1 MNAAKRATAV
11 LAAAAITLSLSAC
24 GTGAATSA
32 ASPSPAEEV
41 SAAYEGERS
50 LVLSDDQVTL
60 DGLAIA
66 EEDAGD
72 VTVSHDIVYYESG
85 QGSDYGEGAEA
96 DEHDAEETQAHTV
109 VTIRSAGTYRL
120 SGSLSQ
126 GQIAIDLGDDAEDDP
141 DAVVTLILDGVDV
154 TCTVAPALIFY
165 NVYECGSSDV
175 ETAASE
181 VDTYAAGANVI
192 IADGSANN
200 FDGSHVA
207 RIYEPGTTDKLHKY
221 DGAFYSKMSM
231 NVSGETAGDGVLNI
245 TGDNEGLDTEL
256 HMTINGGVINID
268 AANDGINTNEDNVSV
283 TTINGGMLNIDAG
296 LGSEGDGIDSNGWL
310 VINGGSVFASACA
323 AGGDSGIDASL
334 EIVLNGGT
342 VVALGNMFDAIS
354 SDSEQNYLTLTLAEP
369 VRSGD
374 EVELTGADGSA
385 LFDFTAPKTASM
397 ILLSGADIE
406 DGAEYTLT
414 VNGTEREYSAEGMMG
429 APGGMGGPGGMGE
442 AQPDM
447 GQPPRR
453 HGSRAHGHPRGAGG
467 LAERRHG
474 RARRDTHLAGEP
486 HTAHRRTNRSEGA
499 KAPSLFCRAVRMSD
513 RYCKPGRI
521 GLNLSITPSEVAHA
535 EDNHRPRRSR

>member
-96 DEHDAEETQAHTV
+96 DEHDAEEAQAHTV

-120 SGSLSQ
+120 SGTLSQ

-165 NVYECGSSDV
+165 NVYECGSSDE

-181 VDTYAAGANVI
+181 VDTSDAGVNVI
-192 IADGSANN
+192 IADGSVNN

-231 NVSGETAGDGVLNI
+231 NVSGEIAGDGVLNI

-256 HMTINGGVINID
+256 HLTINGGVINID

-310 VINGGSVFASACA
+310 VVNGGSVFASACA

-354 SDSEQNYLTLTLAEP
+354 SDSEQNYLTLTLSEP
-369 VRSGD
+369 VQSGD
-374 EVELTGADGSA
+374 EVELTGSDGDA

-397 ILLSGADIE
+397 ILLSSADIE

-414 VNGTEREYSAEGMMG
+414 VNSTEREYSAEGMMG
-429 APGGMGGPGGMGE
+429 APGGMGGPGGMSE
-442 AQPDM
+442 APPDM
-447 GQPPRR
+447 GQAPDDMSRGRMDIPEGLEDWLSAATDVPDEIRTWLESLIEMQNSTPP
-453 HGSRAHGHPRGAGG
+453 
-467 LAERRHG
+467 
-474 RARRDTHLAGEP
+474 DEP
-486 HTAHRRTNRSEGA
+486 Q
-499 KAPSLFCRAVRMSD
+499 
-513 RYCKPGRI
+513 
-521 GLNLSITPSEVAHA
+521 
-535 EDNHRPRRSR
+535 

>member
-1 MNAAKRATAV
+1 M
-11 LAAAAITLSLSAC
+11 
-24 GTGAATSA
+24 
-32 ASPSPAEEV
+32 

-50 LVLSDDQVTL
+50 LVLSDDQVKL

-96 DEHDAEETQAHTV
+96 DEHDAEEAQAHTV

-120 SGSLSQ
+120 SGTLSQ

-165 NVYECGSSDV
+165 NVYECGSSD
-175 ETAASE
+175 
-181 VDTYAAGANVI
+181 
-192 IADGSANN
+192 
-200 FDGSHVA
+200 
-207 RIYEPGTTDKLHKY
+207 
-221 DGAFYSKMSM
+221 
-231 NVSGETAGDGVLNI
+231 ETAGDAVLNI
-245 TGDNEGLDTEL
+245 TDDNEGLDTEL
-256 HMTINGGVINID
+256 HLTINGGVINID

-283 TTINGGMLNIDAG
+283 TTINGG
-296 LGSEGDGIDSNGWL
+296 
-310 VINGGSVFASACA
+310 
-323 AGGDSGIDASL
+323 
-334 EIVLNGGT
+334 T

-354 SDSEQNYLTLTLAEP
+354 SDSEQNYLTLTLSEP

-374 EVELTGADGSA
+374 EVELTGTDGSA

-406 DGAEYTLT
+406 DGEEYTLT

-429 APGGMGGPGGMGE
+429 APGGMGE

-447 GQPPRR
+447 GQAPDDMGRWRMDIPEGLEDWLNTATDVPDEIRTWLESLIEMQANTPPDD
-453 HGSRAHGHPRGAGG
+453 PQ
-467 LAERRHG
+467 
-474 RARRDTHLAGEP
+474 
-486 HTAHRRTNRSEGA
+486 
-499 KAPSLFCRAVRMSD
+499 
-513 RYCKPGRI
+513 
-521 GLNLSITPSEVAHA
+521 
-535 EDNHRPRRSR
+535 

>member
-11 LAAAAITLSLSAC
+11 LSAAAITLSLSAC

-32 ASPSPAEEV
+32 SSPSPVEEV

-50 LVLSDDQVTL
+50 LVLGDDQVTL

-72 VTVSHDIVYYESG
+72 VTISHDIVYYESG

-96 DEHDAEETQAHTV
+96 DEHDAEEAQAHTV

-120 SGSLSQ
+120 SGTLSQ

-141 DAVVTLILDGVDV
+141 DVVVTLILDGVDV
-154 TCTVAPALIFY
+154 TCTVAPALIFC
-165 NVYECGSSDV
+165 NVYKCGS
-175 ETAASE
+175 
-181 VDTYAAGANVI
+181 
-192 IADGSANN
+192 
-200 FDGSHVA
+200 
-207 RIYEPGTTDKLHKY
+207 
-221 DGAFYSKMSM
+221 
-231 NVSGETAGDGVLNI
+231 SGETAGDGVLNI

-256 HMTINGGVINID
+256 HLTINGGVINID
-268 AANDGINTNEDNVSV
+268 AANDDINTNEDNVSV
-283 TTINGGMLNIDAG
+283 TTINGGTLNIDAG

-310 VINGGSVFASACA
+310 VINGGSVFSSACA

-354 SDSEQNYLTLTLAEP
+354 SDSEQNYLTLTLSEP
-369 VRSGD
+369 VLSGD

-429 APGGMGGPGGMGE
+429 APGGMGDPGGMGE
-442 AQPDM
+442 APPDM
-447 GQPPRR
+447 GQAPDDLGRGRMDIPEGLEDWLSAATDVPDEIRTWLESLIEMQNSTPP
-453 HGSRAHGHPRGAGG
+453 
-467 LAERRHG
+467 
-474 RARRDTHLAGEP
+474 DEP
-486 HTAHRRTNRSEGA
+486 Q
-499 KAPSLFCRAVRMSD
+499 
-513 RYCKPGRI
+513 
-521 GLNLSITPSEVAHA
+521 
-535 EDNHRPRRSR
+535 

>member
-24 GTGAATSA
+24 GTGTATSA

-96 DEHDAEETQAHTV
+96 DEHDAEEAQAHTV

-120 SGSLSQ
+120 SGTLSQ

-165 NVYECGSSDV
+165 NVYECGSSD
-175 ETAASE
+175 
-181 VDTYAAGANVI
+181 
-192 IADGSANN
+192 
-200 FDGSHVA
+200 
-207 RIYEPGTTDKLHKY
+207 
-221 DGAFYSKMSM
+221 
-231 NVSGETAGDGVLNI
+231 ETAGDGVLNI

-256 HMTINGGVINID
+256 HLTINGGVINID

-283 TTINGGMLNIDAG
+283 TTINGGTLNIDAG

-310 VINGGSVFASACA
+310 VINGGSVFSSACA

-342 VVALGNMFDAIS
+342 VVALGNIFDAIS
-354 SDSEQNYLTLTLAEP
+354 SDSAQNYLTLTLAEP
-369 VRSGD
+369 VQSGD
-374 EVELTGADGSA
+374 EVELTGTDGSA

-429 APGGMGGPGGMGE
+429 APGRHGRSS
-442 AQPDM
+442 ARHWSS
-447 GQPPRR
+447 PRR
-453 HGSRAHGHPRGAGG
+453 HEPWAHGHPRGAGG

-486 HTAHRRTNRSEGA
+486 YRDAG
-499 KAPSLFCRAVRMSD
+499 
-513 RYCKPGRI
+513 
-521 GLNLSITPSEVAHA
+521 
-535 EDNHRPRRSR
+535 

>member
-1 MNAAKRATAV
+1 MNAAKRVTAV

-24 GTGAATSA
+24 GTGTATSA

-72 VTVSHDIVYYESG
+72 MTVSHDIVYYESG

-96 DEHDAEETQAHTV
+96 DEHDAEEAQARTV

-120 SGSLSQ
+120 SGTLSQ
-126 GQIAIDLGDDAEDDP
+126 GQIAIDLGDDAEDDQ

-165 NVYECGSSDV
+165 NVYECGSSDE
-175 ETAASE
+175 ETAAGE
-181 VDTYAAGANVI
+181 VDTSVAGANVI
-192 IADGSANN
+192 IADGSVNN
-200 FDGSHVA
+200 FDGSYVA
-207 RIYEPGTTDKLHKY
+207 RIYEPGTPDKLHKY

-231 NVSGETAGDGVLNI
+231 NVSGETEGDGVLNI

-256 HMTINGGVINID
+256 HLTINGGVINID

-283 TTINGGMLNIDAG
+283 STI
-296 LGSEGDGIDSNGWL
+296 
-310 VINGGSVFASACA
+310 
-323 AGGDSGIDASL
+323 
-334 EIVLNGGT
+334 NGGT

-354 SDSEQNYLTLTLAEP
+354 SDSEQNYLTLTLSEP

-406 DGAEYTLT
+406 DGEEYTLT

-429 APGGMGGPGGMGE
+429 APGGMGDPGGMGE
-442 AQPDM
+442 APPDM
-447 GQPPRR
+447 GQAPDDM
-453 HGSRAHGHPRGAGG
+453 GRGRMDIPEG
-467 LAERRHG
+467 LEDWLSAATDVPDEIRTWLESLIEMQ
-474 RARRDTHLAGEP
+474 ANTQPDEP
-486 HTAHRRTNRSEGA
+486 Q
-499 KAPSLFCRAVRMSD
+499 
-513 RYCKPGRI
+513 
-521 GLNLSITPSEVAHA
+521 
-535 EDNHRPRRSR
+535 

>member
-24 GTGAATSA
+24 GTGTATSA

-85 QGSDYGEGAEA
+85 QGSDNGEGAEA
-96 DEHDAEETQAHTV
+96 DEHDAEEAQAHTV

-120 SGSLSQ
+120 SGTLSQ
-126 GQIAIDLGDDAEDDP
+126 GQFAIDLGDDAEDDP

-165 NVYECGSSDV
+165 NVYECGSSDE

-181 VDTYAAGANVI
+181 VDTSAAGANVI
-192 IADGSANN
+192 IADGSVNS

-256 HMTINGGVINID
+256 HLTINGG
-268 AANDGINTNEDNVSV
+268 T
-283 TTINGGMLNIDAG
+283 LNIDAG

-354 SDSEQNYLTLTLAEP
+354 SDSEQNYLTLTLSEP

-374 EVELTGADGSA
+374 EVELTDADGSA

-429 APGGMGGPGGMGE
+429 APGGMGDPGGMGE
-442 AQPDM
+442 APPDM
-447 GQPPRR
+447 GQAPDDMGRGRMDIPEGLEDWLNTATDVPDEIRTWLESLIEMQNSTPP
-453 HGSRAHGHPRGAGG
+453 
-467 LAERRHG
+467 
-474 RARRDTHLAGEP
+474 DEP
-486 HTAHRRTNRSEGA
+486 Q
-499 KAPSLFCRAVRMSD
+499 
-513 RYCKPGRI
+513 
-521 GLNLSITPSEVAHA
+521 
-535 EDNHRPRRSR
+535 

>member
-24 GTGAATSA
+24 GTGTATSA

-41 SAAYEGERS
+41 SAAYDGERS

-96 DEHDAEETQAHTV
+96 DEHDAEEAQAHTV

-120 SGSLSQ
+120 SGTLSQ

-165 NVYECGSSDV
+165 NVYECGSS
-175 ETAASE
+175 
-181 VDTYAAGANVI
+181 
-192 IADGSANN
+192 
-200 FDGSHVA
+200 
-207 RIYEPGTTDKLHKY
+207 
-221 DGAFYSKMSM
+221 
-231 NVSGETAGDGVLNI
+231 GETAGDGVLNI
-245 TGDNEGLDTEL
+245 TGDTEGLDTEL
-256 HMTINGGVINID
+256 HLTINGGVINID

-283 TTINGGMLNIDAG
+283 TTINGGTLNIDAG

-323 AGGDSGIDASL
+323 AGGDSGIDTSL

-374 EVELTGADGSA
+374 EVELTGTDGSA
-385 LFDFTAPKTASM
+385 LFNFTAPKTASM

-429 APGGMGGPGGMGE
+429 TPGGMGE
-442 AQPDM
+442 PGSVGSEPPEMGQAPDDM
-447 GQPPRR
+447 GRGMRMDVPEGLEDRLSAATDVPDEIRTWLESLIEMQANTPP
-453 HGSRAHGHPRGAGG
+453 
-467 LAERRHG
+467 
-474 RARRDTHLAGEP
+474 DEP
-486 HTAHRRTNRSEGA
+486 Q
-499 KAPSLFCRAVRMSD
+499 
-513 RYCKPGRI
+513 
-521 GLNLSITPSEVAHA
+521 
-535 EDNHRPRRSR
+535 

>member
-11 LAAAAITLSLSAC
+11 LAAAVITLSLSAC
-24 GTGAATSA
+24 GTGTATSA

-60 DGLAIA
+60 DDLAIA

-96 DEHDAEETQAHTV
+96 DEHDAKEAQAHTV

-120 SGSLSQ
+120 SGTLSQ

-165 NVYECGSSDV
+165 NVYECGSSDE

-181 VDTYAAGANVI
+181 VDTSAAGANVI

-256 HMTINGGVINID
+256 HLTINGGVINID

-283 TTINGGMLNIDAG
+283 TTINGGTLNIDAG

-334 EIVLNGGT
+334 EIVLNVGT

-354 SDSEQNYLTLTLAEP
+354 SDSEQNHLTLTLSEP

-429 APGGMGGPGGMGE
+429 APGGMGDPGGMGE
-442 AQPDM
+442 APPDM
-447 GQPPRR
+447 GEAHDDMGRGRMDIPEGLEDWLSAATDVPDEIRTWLESLIEMQANTQP
-453 HGSRAHGHPRGAGG
+453 
-467 LAERRHG
+467 
-474 RARRDTHLAGEP
+474 DEP
-486 HTAHRRTNRSEGA
+486 Q
-499 KAPSLFCRAVRMSD
+499 
-513 RYCKPGRI
+513 
-521 GLNLSITPSEVAHA
+521 
-535 EDNHRPRRSR
+535 

>member
-11 LAAAAITLSLSAC
+11 LAAAAITLSLPAC
-24 GTGAATSA
+24 GTGTATSA

-96 DEHDAEETQAHTV
+96 DEHDAEEAQAHTV

-120 SGSLSQ
+120 SGTLSQ

-165 NVYECGSSDV
+165 NVYECGSS
-175 ETAASE
+175 
-181 VDTYAAGANVI
+181 
-192 IADGSANN
+192 
-200 FDGSHVA
+200 
-207 RIYEPGTTDKLHKY
+207 
-221 DGAFYSKMSM
+221 
-231 NVSGETAGDGVLNI
+231 GETAGDGVLNI

-256 HMTINGGVINID
+256 HLTINGGVINID

-283 TTINGGMLNIDAG
+283 TTINGGTLNIDAG

-354 SDSEQNYLTLTLAEP
+354 SDSEHNYLTLTLSEP
-369 VRSGD
+369 VQSGD
-374 EVELTGADGSA
+374 EVELTDADGSA

-429 APGGMGGPGGMGE
+429 APGGMGDPGGMGE
-442 AQPDM
+442 APPDM
-447 GQPPRR
+447 GQAPDDMGRGRMDIPEGLEDWLSAATDVPDEIRTWLESLIEMQANTPP
-453 HGSRAHGHPRGAGG
+453 
-467 LAERRHG
+467 
-474 RARRDTHLAGEP
+474 DEP
-486 HTAHRRTNRSEGA
+486 Q
-499 KAPSLFCRAVRMSD
+499 
-513 RYCKPGRI
+513 
-521 GLNLSITPSEVAHA
+521 
-535 EDNHRPRRSR
+535 

>member
-24 GTGAATSA
+24 GTGTATSA

-96 DEHDAEETQAHTV
+96 DEHDAEEAQANTV

-120 SGSLSQ
+120 SGTLSQ
-126 GQIAIDLGDDAEDDP
+126 GQIVIDLGDDAEDDP

-165 NVYECGSSDV
+165 NVYECGSSD
-175 ETAASE
+175 
-181 VDTYAAGANVI
+181 
-192 IADGSANN
+192 
-200 FDGSHVA
+200 
-207 RIYEPGTTDKLHKY
+207 
-221 DGAFYSKMSM
+221 
-231 NVSGETAGDGVLNI
+231 ETAGYGVLNI

-256 HMTINGGVINID
+256 HLTINGGVINID

-283 TTINGGMLNIDAG
+283 TTINGGTLNIDAG

-354 SDSEQNYLTLTLAEP
+354 SDSAQNYLTLTLAEP

-406 DGAEYTLT
+406 DGEEYTSPST
-414 VNGTEREYSAEGMMG
+414 ARSAST
-429 APGGMGGPGGMGE
+429 AP
-442 AQPDM
+442 
-447 GQPPRR
+447 
-453 HGSRAHGHPRGAGG
+453 
-467 LAERRHG
+467 
-474 RARRDTHLAGEP
+474 
-486 HTAHRRTNRSEGA
+486 
-499 KAPSLFCRAVRMSD
+499 KA
-513 RYCKPGRI
+513 
-521 GLNLSITPSEVAHA
+521 
-535 EDNHRPRRSR
+535 

>member
-11 LAAAAITLSLSAC
+11 LAAAEITLSLSAC
-24 GTGAATSA
+24 GTGTATSA

-96 DEHDAEETQAHTV
+96 DEHDAEEAQAHTV

-120 SGSLSQ
+120 SGTLSQ

-165 NVYECGSSDV
+165 NVYECGSSDE

-181 VDTYAAGANVI
+181 VDTSAAGANVI

-221 DGAFYSKMSM
+221 GGAFYSKMSM
-231 NVSGETAGDGVLNI
+231 NVSGEIAGDGVLNI

-256 HMTINGGVINID
+256 HLTINGGVINID

-283 TTINGGMLNIDAG
+283 TTINGGTLNIDAG

-310 VINGGSVFASACA
+310 VVNGGSVFASACA

-354 SDSEQNYLTLTLAEP
+354 SDSEQNYLTLTLSEP

-374 EVELTGADGSA
+374 EVELTDADGSA

-442 AQPDM
+442 APPDM
-447 GQPPRR
+447 GQAPDDMSRGRMYIPDGLEDWLSAATDVPDEIRTWLESLIEMQNSTPP
-453 HGSRAHGHPRGAGG
+453 
-467 LAERRHG
+467 
-474 RARRDTHLAGEP
+474 DEP
-486 HTAHRRTNRSEGA
+486 Q
-499 KAPSLFCRAVRMSD
+499 
-513 RYCKPGRI
+513 
-521 GLNLSITPSEVAHA
+521 
-535 EDNHRPRRSR
+535 

>member
-1 MNAAKRATAV
+1 MNAAKRATEV

-24 GTGAATSA
+24 GTGTGTSA

-72 VTVSHDIVYYESG
+72 VTVSHDIVYHESG

-96 DEHDAEETQAHTV
+96 DEHDAEEAQAHTV
-109 VTIRSAGTYRL
+109 VTIRSAETYRL
-120 SGSLSQ
+120 SGSLIQ

-165 NVYECGSSDV
+165 NVYECGSSDE

-181 VDTYAAGANVI
+181 VDTSDAGVNVI
-192 IADGSANN
+192 IADGSVNN

-231 NVSGETAGDGVLNI
+231 NVSGEIAGDGVLNI

-256 HMTINGGVINID
+256 HLTINGGVINID

-283 TTINGGMLNIDAG
+283 TTINGGTLNIDAG

-354 SDSEQNYLTLTLAEP
+354 SDSEQNYLTLTLSEP
-369 VRSGD
+369 VLSGD

-385 LFDFTAPKTASM
+385 LYDFTAPKTASM

-429 APGGMGGPGGMGE
+429 APGGMGDPGGMGE
-442 AQPDM
+442 APPDM
-447 GQPPRR
+447 GQPPDDM
-453 HGSRAHGHPRGAGG
+453 GRGRMDIPEG
-467 LAERRHG
+467 LEDWLSAATDVPDEIRTWLESLIEMQNSTPP
-474 RARRDTHLAGEP
+474 DEP
-486 HTAHRRTNRSEGA
+486 Q
-499 KAPSLFCRAVRMSD
+499 
-513 RYCKPGRI
+513 
-521 GLNLSITPSEVAHA
+521 
-535 EDNHRPRRSR
+535 

>member
-1 MNAAKRATAV
+1 M
-11 LAAAAITLSLSAC
+11 
-24 GTGAATSA
+24 
-32 ASPSPAEEV
+32 

-72 VTVSHDIVYYESG
+72 VTVSHDIVYCESG

-96 DEHDAEETQAHTV
+96 DEHAAEEAQSHTV

-120 SGSLSQ
+120 SGTLSQ

-165 NVYECGSSDV
+165 NVYECGSSDE

-181 VDTYAAGANVI
+181 VDTSAAGANVI
-192 IADGSANN
+192 IADGSVNN

-256 HMTINGGVINID
+256 HLTINGGVINID

-283 TTINGGMLNIDAG
+283 TTI
-296 LGSEGDGIDSNGWL
+296 
-310 VINGGSVFASACA
+310 
-323 AGGDSGIDASL
+323 
-334 EIVLNGGT
+334 NGGT

-374 EVELTGADGSA
+374 EVELTGTDGSA

-397 ILLSGADIE
+397 IILSGADIE

-429 APGGMGGPGGMGE
+429 APGGMGEPGSVGEAPPDMGE
-442 AQPDM
+442 APDDM
-447 GQPPRR
+447 GRGRMDIPEGLEDWLSAATDVPDEIRTWLESLIEMQSSTPP
-453 HGSRAHGHPRGAGG
+453 
-467 LAERRHG
+467 
-474 RARRDTHLAGEP
+474 DEP
-486 HTAHRRTNRSEGA
+486 Q
-499 KAPSLFCRAVRMSD
+499 
-513 RYCKPGRI
+513 
-521 GLNLSITPSEVAHA
+521 
-535 EDNHRPRRSR
+535 

>member
-1 MNAAKRATAV
+1 M
-11 LAAAAITLSLSAC
+11 
-24 GTGAATSA
+24 
-32 ASPSPAEEV
+32 
-41 SAAYEGERS
+41 
-50 LVLSDDQVTL
+50 LSDDQVTL

-72 VTVSHDIVYYESG
+72 VTVSHDIVYCESG

-96 DEHDAEETQAHTV
+96 DEHAAEEAQSHTV

-120 SGSLSQ
+120 SGTLSQ

-165 NVYECGSSDV
+165 NVYECGSSDE

-181 VDTYAAGANVI
+181 VDTSAAGANVI
-192 IADGSANN
+192 IADGSVNN

-256 HMTINGGVINID
+256 HLTINGGVINID

-283 TTINGGMLNIDAG
+283 TTINGG
-296 LGSEGDGIDSNGWL
+296 
-310 VINGGSVFASACA
+310 
-323 AGGDSGIDASL
+323 
-334 EIVLNGGT
+334 T

-354 SDSEQNYLTLTLAEP
+354 SDSEQNHLTLTLSEP

-397 ILLSGADIE
+397 ILLSGADIK

-414 VNGTEREYSAEGMMG
+414 VNGTEREYSAEGMIG
-429 APGGMGGPGGMGE
+429 APGGMGGPGGMGQ
-442 AQPDM
+442 APDDM
-447 GQPPRR
+447 GRGRMDIPEGLEDWLSAATDVPDEIRTWLESLIEMQNSTPP
-453 HGSRAHGHPRGAGG
+453 
-467 LAERRHG
+467 
-474 RARRDTHLAGEP
+474 DEP
-486 HTAHRRTNRSEGA
+486 Q
-499 KAPSLFCRAVRMSD
+499 
-513 RYCKPGRI
+513 
-521 GLNLSITPSEVAHA
+521 
-535 EDNHRPRRSR
+535 